1 MEFEAE
7 ASGEEEEDQEDY
19 TTSLD
24 GFIVRDAADSQE
36 LMGSTPRSSAAET
49 PSKLYRRSLL
59 TQCDQFLPRGGRE
72 AFTRGNGLLKNK
84 VEELAQRIENKQR
97 SYAEETRPG
106 DGRPRTSKRR
116 RKLVKVLPSQ
126 SSSENLGSA
135 NGTTVAEPLATCGEV
150 KLDRINASKRR
161 AQEVVECQV
170 NTDQPETSDRPTTP
184 AQTSSKHDE
193 AKGSSAFKSMLEE
206 KRALCRELLMDTK
219 EHGTLSRLWR
229 PSQSKELLRGSGD
242 GDQNLAV
249 VISSRLVNTAAVREL
264 TGRKP
269 NSRWIIWK
277 LSDEDFI
284 VGTRTCVIKRTLL
297 DIAKSEDTV
306 AALLASIAR
315 LRQKYE
321 NVFLVLQVS

>member
-1 MEFEAE
+1 MIIQPLSTGSSFAMLR
-7 ASGEEEEDQEDY
+7 
-19 TTSLD
+19 THKSLW
-24 GFIVRDAADSQE
+24 
-36 LMGSTPRSSAAET
+36 
-49 PSKLYRRSLL
+49 
-59 TQCDQFLPRGGRE
+59 CNQFLPRGGRE
-72 AFTRGNGLLKNK
+72 AFTRGNGLLKNN

-97 SYAEETRPG
+97 SYAEETGPG

-150 KLDRINASKRR
+150 KLDWINASKRR

-170 NTDQPETSDRPTTP
+170 NTDQPETSDRPTAP

-229 PSQSKELLRGSGD
+229 PSQSKELLRGGGD